1 MFCQMQ
7 FVAIAATAP
16 LSFSLKP
23 PMLPSLPMH
32 LHDLFMLHMNRSA
45 RFGHRLAYAPF
56 YATFT
61 LQIFPSTVAPRVY
74 PPGGQQQ
81 VRKKNIS
88 IAVCGF
94 QIDSTYTLRIDK
106 PTEFFTTN
114 DPSTLV
120 VLILP
125 V

>member
-1 MFCQMQ
+1 M
-7 FVAIAATAP
+7 
-16 LSFSLKP
+16 SFEMKLKY
-23 PMLPSLPMH
+23 
-32 LHDLFMLHMNRSA
+32 RSYQ
-45 RFGHRLAYAPF
+45 LC
-56 YATFT
+56 
-61 LQIFPSTVAPRVY
+61 I
-74 PPGGQQQ
+74 
-81 VRKKNIS
+81 
-88 IAVCGF
+88 CGF